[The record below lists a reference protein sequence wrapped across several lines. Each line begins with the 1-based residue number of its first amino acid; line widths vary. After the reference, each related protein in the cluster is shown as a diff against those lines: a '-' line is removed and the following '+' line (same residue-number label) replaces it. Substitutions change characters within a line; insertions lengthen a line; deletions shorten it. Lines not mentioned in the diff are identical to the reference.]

1 MEERT
6 LNWYMCDNIVHPVH
20 RGQIGLLHM
29 GFPRVFILIR
39 DYGQSFTDFDNFRN
53 HVAEVNFF
61 SPADREDA
69 NIEEL
74 LTDAWNFLAL
84 QEDAED
90 RMLEEY
96 ENDEIFP

>member
-6 LNWYMCDNIVHPVH
+6 LNWYMCDNIVHPAH
-20 RGQIGLLHM
+20 NGQIGLLHM

-90 RMLEEY
+90 KMLEDY
-96 ENDEIFP
+96 EIFP